1 MFQCKQGTIQV
12 PVIHLFFNRFLF
24 SPNIFEDFMNE
35 IPQKVCIE
43 SPCPKMKFIPGR
55 ISRNVCLSQ
64 ISSCLLHNSE
74 NIIKNFKFEM
84 YLLL

>member
-1 MFQCKQGTIQV
+1 MA
-12 PVIHLFFNRFLF
+12 VINLFFNHFLF
-24 SPNIFEDFMNE
+24 SPNISENFMTQ

-55 ISRNVCLSQ
+55 IGRNVYLSQ

-74 NIIKNFKFEM
+74 TVTKIFKFET